1 MKSVVRT
8 ASGMAMACVFAVTVA
23 AQSGSTADP
32 QDAGQGTSTTTQQPS
47 TTGTSG
53 EYGAE
58 QRDQD
63 RDRSQT
69 EARSQTGQITL
80 TGCLQGSQGN
90 WMLTQA
96 AMAGGAMSGAGHTA
110 GTEHGQ
116 TGAQA
121 DATAGQTGA
130 TAGVGQSETAGTAG
144 TAGMHAQTKSY
155 RLQAESAHND
165 DLRNKVGKRVEIR
178 GSFVGASSSYGQAGQ
193 AGQAGQSGQ
202 YGAAGQSDASSTT
215 GAQAGQTTGTT
226 TGTTAGAGQ
235 TGASASAGV
244 APQQVKV
251 ESVREI
257 AGDCPADSSNR

>member
-110 GTEHGQ
+110 GTQHGE

-193 AGQAGQSGQ
+193 AGQAVSRVSTVRRARAARVEHDRRPGGADDRHDD
-202 YGAAGQSDASSTT
+202 GDDGWRGPDGGLGLGRRCAAAGE
-215 GAQAGQTTGTT
+215 GRVG
-226 TGTTAGAGQ
+226 
-235 TGASASAGV
+235 
-244 APQQVKV
+244 P
-251 ESVREI
+251 
-257 AGDCPADSSNR
+257 